1 MDDDQVPLALRQRLE
16 KKLGIGTRAVYKR
29 IAVIARQEF
38 VSSRAAA
45 FLLASQVGVGY
56 SQWAT
61 AADRAE
67 MRGHRVARDITHL
80 EQPAAPLLPR
90 PSRRKRVTAKS
101 EPVTKNNSIFV
112 VHGRDSALTNDMY
125 DFLGSIG
132 LNAIEWNEAIK
143 GAKGGANPIVGDVI
157 NQAMKKAQGIMVL
170 LSPDEDAKLKN
181 KFASLKDKKIGLNKL
196 DSQPRPN
203 VIFEAGLALGAHSDK
218 TILVQVGDIREISD
232 IAGKHMAH
240 LTNTPASRKALAMRL
255 RDKLKFKVNLD
266 GDRWMDV
273 GNFDR

>member
-1 MDDDQVPLALRQRLE
+1 MDDQVPLVLRQRLE
-16 KKLGIGTRAVYKR
+16 KKLGIGTRAVYKQ
-29 IAVIARQEF
+29 IATIARQEF
-38 VSSRAAA
+38 ISSRAAA
-45 FLLASQVGVGY
+45 FLLAGQVGVGY
-56 SQWAT
+56 TQWAT

-67 MRGHRVARDITHL
+67 MRGHSVTRDTSRSEHTENSPPPAPPRKRAIL
-80 EQPAAPLLPR
+80 KAAPKTR
-90 PSRRKRVTAKS
+90 
-101 EPVTKNNSIFV
+101 NNSIFV

-125 DFLGSIG
+125 AFLNSIG

-143 GAKGGANPIVGDVI
+143 GAKGGANPIVGDII
-157 NQAMKKAQGIMVL
+157 NQAMKRAQGILVL

-181 KFASLKDKKIGLNKL
+181 KFASPKDKKIGLNKL
-196 DSQPRPN
+196 DGQPRPN

-240 LTNTPASRKALAMRL
+240 LTNKPASRKALAMRL
-255 RDKLKFKVNLD
+255 RDKLKFRVNLD